1 MDKSDTRC
9 FVSLQFLPCL
19 SDTPP
24 SSMSFQGQGVSKEP
38 EIQVK
43 VLTCKGHGDFTK
55 ESDFSKTG
63 SICKIHCPQSREVK
77 RTQVCRVQ
85 ISTLILIFFF
95 YMACGQMLNLPWFL
109 FLLIC
114 EMEMKILNLKV
125 IRWELNN
132 SLKPFE
138 RVK

>member
-1 MDKSDTRC
+1 MDFEDATQAYLMDKSDTRC

-95 YMACGQMLNLPWFL
+95 LHGLWPDVEPPMVSFL
-109 FLLIC
+109 TYL
-114 EMEMKILNLKV
+114 
-125 IRWELNN
+125 
-132 SLKPFE
+132 
-138 RVK
+138 